1 MSISSCRKSR
11 KSCPEW
17 NSFSSL
23 LLVVEAC
30 SYNNQ
35 QNEQHDDQYESGTVI
50 TATAVSVAA
59 AAKATITV
67 AHSSSPHF
75 LLLNSNICE
84 VCGFCMGEP
93 PPIYERVVKYD
104 QNPENGWICIHH
116 IDLH

>member
-1 MSISSCRKSR
+1 MQKKLSR
-11 KSCPEW
+11 IGTASP
-17 NSFSSL
+17 SL

-35 QNEQHDDQYESGTVI
+35 QNEQYDDQYESGASVA
-50 TATAVSVAA
+50 ATAVAVAT

-84 VCGFCMGEP
+84 A
-93 PPIYERVVKYD
+93 
-104 QNPENGWICIHH
+104 
-116 IDLH
+116 